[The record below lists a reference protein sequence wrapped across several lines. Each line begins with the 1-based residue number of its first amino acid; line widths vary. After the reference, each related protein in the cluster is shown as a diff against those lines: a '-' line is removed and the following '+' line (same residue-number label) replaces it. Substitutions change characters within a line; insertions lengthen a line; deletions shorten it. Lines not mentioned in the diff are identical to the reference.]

1 MDRRLLFALGGPIYA
16 GTNEIQRNIIAE
28 RLLGLPREKAQMRFD
43 LDEQQRDF
51 AASIDAALAAADL
64 PAAVRA
70 WAEGDTAP
78 GRKVW
83 AQLADLGVTA
93 LAVPEKYD
101 GIEAHPVDLVVA
113 AERLGRWCVP
123 GPVTESIAVAPVLL
137 ADDDRSAA
145 LAAGELIATVA
156 LPPQV
161 PRAVDADSAGLILV
175 AADGEVRDGTAGA
188 EHESVDPSR
197 KLFDVTATGDAQ
209 AADVARAYEF
219 GVLATAAQLV
229 GAGQALLD
237 ASVEYAKQRSQFGR
251 VIGTYQAIKHKLADV
266 HIAIELARPLVYG
279 AALSLAD
286 DSADTAR
293 DVSAAKVAAA
303 DAALLAARSAL
314 QTHGAIGFTQEHDLS
329 LWLLRVQAL
338 RSAWGDP
345 TVHRR
350 GSWRRSSELKNG
362 NCCARPSRRW
372 STSTRRLRRCARR
385 WRPNAATTSRCGS
398 CCASRSARPRWW
410 CPRNWAAQAA
420 NSPTPP
426 SCSRSWARRWCRRR
440 CWAPRWPSWRCWPP
454 TSPTPTRWKGWPRAR
469 SIGAVVFDPGYVV
482 NGDIADVVI
491 AADGKTLSRWTT
503 FTAHPVDTM
512 DLTRRLARVEPQDTA
527 DIGADPGLADTAAI
541 LLAAEQIGAAAKC
554 LDLTVEYTKDRVQ
567 FGRPIGSFQALKH
580 RMADLYVAVQSA
592 RAVVERR
599 DRRAVGDVG
608 SAGAGGGQR
617 GVLKVAAEAVQ
628 MHGGIAITW
637 EHDIQLYFK
646 RAHGSAQLLGPPREH
661 LRRLESEVF

>member
-1 MDRRLLFALGGPIYA
+1 
-16 GTNEIQRNIIAE
+16 
-28 RLLGLPREKAQMRFD
+28 MRFD

-70 WAEGDTAP
+70 WAQGDTAP

-93 LAVPEKYD
+93 LAVPEKFD

-145 LAAGELIATVA
+145 LATGELIATVA

-175 AADGEVRDGTAGA
+175 ASQNGGAGQVSDGSAGK
-188 EHESVDPSR
+188 ELESVDPSR
-197 KLFDVTATGDAQ
+197 KLFEVAISGEAR

-219 GVLATAAQLV
+219 GVLATSAQLI

-237 ASVEYAKQRSQFGR
+237 TSVEYAKQRSQFGK

-266 HIAIELARPLVYG
+266 HIALELARPLVYG

-314 QTHGAIGFTQEHDLS
+314 QTHGAIGFTQEHDMS

-345 TVHRR
+345 ALHRR
-350 GSWRRSSELKNG
+350 
-362 NCCARPSRRW
+362 
-372 STSTRRLRRCARR
+372 RL
-385 WRPNAATTSRCGS
+385 
-398 CCASRSARPRWW
+398 
-410 CPRNWAAQAA
+410 
-420 NSPTPP
+420 
-426 SCSRSWARRWCRRR
+426 
-440 CWAPRWPSWRCWPP
+440 
-454 TSPTPTRWKGWPRAR
+454 
-469 SIGAVVFDPGYVV
+469 
-482 NGDIADVVI
+482 
-491 AADGKTLSRWTT
+491 L
-503 FTAHPVDTM
+503 
-512 DLTRRLARVEPQDTA
+512 E
-527 DIGADPGLADTAAI
+527 
-541 LLAAEQIGAAAKC
+541 
-554 LDLTVEYTKDRVQ
+554 
-567 FGRPIGSFQALKH
+567 AL
-580 RMADLYVAVQSA
+580 
-592 RAVVERR
+592 
-599 DRRAVGDVG
+599 
-608 SAGAGGGQR
+608 
-617 GVLKVAAEAVQ
+617 
-628 MHGGIAITW
+628 
-637 EHDIQLYFK
+637 
-646 RAHGSAQLLGPPREH
+646 
-661 LRRLESEVF
+661 